1 MLPPQHD
8 TLHLL
13 VLIPPPSQYHHELFT
28 ARPYVFR
35 NLRTRNGV
43 QDYPTGHKVD
53 FNIFYKDLLEDLQ
66 RKYASDAAIMKLNA
80 KA

>member
-1 MLPPQHD
+1 MLLPQHN

-13 VLIPPPSQYHHELFT
+13 VLIPPPSQ
-28 ARPYVFR
+28 
-35 NLRTRNGV
+35 NLWTRNGV
-43 QDYPTGHKVD
+43 QDHPTRHKVD
-53 FNIFYKDLLEDLQ
+53 FNIFYKDLLVDLQ